1 MTIRARTD
9 LIVIHCSATRGRLP
23 VTAAQI
29 RAWHR
34 ARGWSDIGYHRVIA
48 RDGTVEAGRPLDA
61 VGAHVAGHN
70 ARSVGVCLVGGLDD
84 RTGAPVDNFTPAQW
98 DALRRVVAGLLA
110 RYPGAR
116 ILGHRDLSPDR
127 DRDGVVEPGEWL
139 KACPCFDARAWAHR
153 EGLPAADEAVPEG
166 ARA

>member
-1 MTIRARTD
+1 MAVRSRTD
-9 LIVIHCSATRGRLP
+9 LIVLHCSATRAGQA

-29 RAWHR
+29 RDWHL
-34 ARGWSDIGYHRVIA
+34 ARGFSDIGYHRVIR

-84 RTGAPVDNFTPAQW
+84 RTGAPADTFTPAQW
-98 DALRRVVAGLLA
+98 TALRALVGELVA

-116 ILGHRDLSPDR
+116 VLGHRDLSPDL
-127 DRDGVVEPGEWL
+127 DGDGVVEPREWL
-139 KACPCFDARAWAHR
+139 KSCPCFDARAWAWR
-153 EGLPAADEAVPEG
+153 EGFPV
-166 ARA
+166 